1 METTVRTS
9 TACEAGGGGGS
20 GFQRAPGQ
28 LGRMGLSE
36 AEVPAERRGS
46 LGVL

>member
-1 METTVRTS
+1 MRTS
-9 TACEAGGGGGS
+9 TACEGGGGS

-28 LGRMGLSE
+28 LGRTGLS
-36 AEVPAERRGS
+36 EVPAERRGS